1 MTTTNSNFV
10 GVCKQAV
17 DMGYRVPF
25 MGIGRI
31 DVGWIQRY
39 GCVCYFML
47 NEKCK
52 KINCKCV

>member
-17 DMGYRVPF
+17 DMGYRAPF

-31 DVGWIQRY
+31 DIGWIQRY
-39 GCVCYFML
+39 GCL
-47 NEKCK
+47 PNEKCK
-52 KINCKCV
+52 KINCRCV